1 MQEYRA
7 YLVSSADNILH
18 RVDFVCR
25 DDEAAKER
33 AKQIVDGYDVEL
45 WNGGQKIETFL
56 QKKKESKICFS
67 VGKRADGRANFQ
79 LILPHHP
86 LTGQTQ

>member
-7 YLVSSADNILH
+7 YLVGSDGNIIH

-33 AKQIVDGYDVEL
+33 AKQFVDRHDVEL
-45 WNGGQKIETFL
+45 WIDGQKIGTIL
-56 QKKKESKICFS
+56 HKES
-67 VGKRADGRANFQ
+67 
-79 LILPHHP
+79 
-86 LTGQTQ
+86 

>member
-7 YLVSSADNILH
+7 YLVSSAGNILH

-56 QKKKESKICFS
+56 HKK
-67 VGKRADGRANFQ
+67 
-79 LILPHHP
+79 
-86 LTGQTQ
+86 

>member
-1 MQEYRA
+1 MEEYRA
-7 YLVSSADNILH
+7 YLVSSAGNILH

-33 AKQIVDGYDVEL
+33 AKKLVDGHDVEL

-56 QKKKESKICFS
+56 HEK
-67 VGKRADGRANFQ
+67 
-79 LILPHHP
+79 
-86 LTGQTQ
+86 

>member
-7 YLVSSADNILH
+7 YLVSSAGNILH

-33 AKQIVDGYDVEL
+33 AKHLVD
-45 WNGGQKIETFL
+45 
-56 QKKKESKICFS
+56 
-67 VGKRADGRANFQ
+67 
-79 LILPHHP
+79 
-86 LTGQTQ
+86 

>member
-7 YLVSSADNILH
+7 YLVSSAGNILH

-45 WNGGQKIETFL
+45 
-56 QKKKESKICFS
+56 
-67 VGKRADGRANFQ
+67 
-79 LILPHHP
+79 
-86 LTGQTQ
+86 